1 MQFIE
6 LKDYIWVQTIY
17 NLTQL
22 IFMTRINFN
31 FVFFAFL
38 FISVFVYSSS
48 FAQLEQGTFILNEHF
63 SFSTS
68 KTENNNPINSNIY
81 TNKDKHLDFNTS
93 FGYLFKD
100 KQELGI
106 ALGIGRENYENSNT
120 DFNNNYENNSKRYG
134 VSLYYKKY
142 VSLAEKLHFFVSPRI
157 GYRYDMGERKEDNN
171 DVIVSDSK
179 TNTLGVYL
187 YTGFLYNIS
196 PKVGLSINLV
206 GAGLQYS
213 SSKEKRDNGYTSTSS
228 SFSSSM
234 YDYFGFGGLNLGV
247 QFML

>member
-1 MQFIE
+1 M
-6 LKDYIWVQTIY
+6 K
-17 NLTQL
+17 
-22 IFMTRINFN
+22 RINFN
-31 FVFFAFL
+31 FVFSAFL
-38 FISVFVYSSS
+38 FVSVFVYSSS
-48 FAQLEQGTFILNEHF
+48 FAQLEQGTFILGEHF

-68 KTENNNPINSNIY
+68 KTERDDFANSNIY
-81 TNKDKHLDFNTS
+81 TREHNRFDFNTL

-106 ALGIGRENYENSNT
+106 AFGIGRERYKYNNTNFDSNYDTNA
-120 DFNNNYENNSKRYG
+120 KRYG

-142 VSLAEKLHFFVSPRI
+142 ISLAEKLHFFVTPRI
-157 GYRYDMGERKEDNN
+157 GYRYDLVKNTEYN
-171 DVIVSDSK
+171 ISSTLSDSK
-179 TNTLGVYL
+179 TNTVGAYL
-187 YTGFLYNIS
+187 YTGFMYNIS

-213 SSKEKRDNGYTSTSS
+213 SSKEEKDNQYTSTTS